1 MANKYNEVMKKIE
14 VTAEME
20 ARILDHLQQLDWE
33 QKPKKVI
40 DFPNYKRYM
49 TIAACFLFLL
59 VGSVLIRN
67 GMQSTDEPPVMVT
80 PDIVEFQ
87 SIEELSK
94 GVGFT
99 MKEITD
105 PPFSVKQVKYTSY
118 SNDIGEISYSD
129 EQHQLVFRMSS
140 LNEDVSGDYS
150 EYTSKKDVTINE
162 SHVTLK
168 GNDNRYVLAIW
179 QSDGFSY
186 SVQFTEPVAE
196 QEMIRTVE
204 SVR

>member
-1 MANKYNEVMKKIE
+1 MENKYNEVMEKIE
-14 VTAEME
+14 VTAEMQT
-20 ARILDHLQQLDWE
+20 RILNHLQQLDWE

-40 DFPNYKRYM
+40 HFPNYKRYM

-59 VGSVLIRN
+59 VGSVVIHN
-67 GMQSTDEPPVMVT
+67 VMQTTNEPPVLVT
-80 PDIVEFQ
+80 PDIVEVQ
-87 SIEELSK
+87 SIEQLSK

-105 PPFSVKQVKYTSY
+105 PLFSVKQVKYTSY
-118 SNDIGEISYSD
+118 WNDLGEIIYSG
-129 EQHQLVFRMSS
+129 EQQQLVFRMSS
-140 LNEDVSGDYS
+140 RNEDVSGDYA
-150 EYTSKKDVTINE
+150 ENTSKKDITINR

-168 GNDNRYVLAIW
+168 GNDNHYVLAIW

-186 SVQFTEPVAE
+186 SVQFTEPVSE